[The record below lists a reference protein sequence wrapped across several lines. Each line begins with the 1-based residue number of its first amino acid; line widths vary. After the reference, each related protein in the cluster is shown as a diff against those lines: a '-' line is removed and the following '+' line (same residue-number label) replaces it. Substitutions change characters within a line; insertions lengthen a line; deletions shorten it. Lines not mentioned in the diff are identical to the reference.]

1 MATSI
6 FSPLSLPTKKHLD
19 SKTAFSGSYDLVLN
33 QHHFGGIGMN
43 WIIELAFCW
52 TEIEIETSKNIP
64 VHSWSKLIF
73 FEKWTNKLIKP

>member
-1 MATSI
+1 
-6 FSPLSLPTKKHLD
+6 
-19 SKTAFSGSYDLVLN
+19 LN